1 MDKINDSDYIRDPEN
16 NGIINTNKSEQD
28 QYISRRN
35 AKKDEDKKFKIM
47 EDDLSRLKN
56 DIDEIKSLLT
66 AILNK

>member
-1 MDKINDSDYIRDPEN
+1 MDKINNSDYIRDPEN
-16 NGIINTNKSEQD
+16 NGIINTNKSEYD

-56 DIDEIKSLLT
+56 DIDEIKSLLS